1 MPNEKNLIP
10 NSERSPDELREMARR
25 GGQAS
30 GAARR
35 RKRDMKNAAR
45 MILSLPADEQV
56 SSLLSQ
62 LGIPE
67 EDQTMQVAILAAMAM
82 KARSGDVRASEFLRD
97 TAGENP
103 RQKLEEKRFAAEQSA
118 NAGGTDI
125 VKDWIDSTGAES
137 PCGSGITAS
146 PGKRPGS
153 CHRTAGPPC
162 QNNLRVKS
170 KVKLTWGYR
179 NDKITL
185 SPTKEGVF
193 K

>member
-1 MPNEKNLIP
+1 MSNEKNLIP

-45 MILSLPADEQV
+45 MILNLPADDQV
-56 SSLLSQ
+56 SGLLNQ
-62 LGIPE
+62 LGIPQ
-67 EDQTMQVAILAAMAM
+67 EDQTMQVAILAAMAL

-125 VKDWIDSTGAES
+125 VKDWIDSIPDA
-137 PCGSGITAS
+137 
-146 PGKRPGS
+146 
-153 CHRTAGPPC
+153 
-162 QNNLRVKS
+162 Q
-170 KVKLTWGYR
+170 
-179 NDKITL
+179 L
-185 SPTKEGVF
+185 SREEEGEDGGDIDSSIEETEAP
-193 K
+193 